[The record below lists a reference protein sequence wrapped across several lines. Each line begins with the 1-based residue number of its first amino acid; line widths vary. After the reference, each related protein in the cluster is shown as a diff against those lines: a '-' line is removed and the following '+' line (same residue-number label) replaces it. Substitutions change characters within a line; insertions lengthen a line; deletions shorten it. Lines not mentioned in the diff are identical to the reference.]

1 MKIAN
6 EYEEYFEL
14 EDVKVAEEDWN
25 YYPK

>member
-6 EYEEYFEL
+6 DYEEYFEL
-14 EDVKVAEEDWN
+14 EDVNVAEENWN